1 MKYGQKLDWRPDP
14 GNNSRHCRHAKAP
27 FMQSACIQSAQR
39 TNPPHPHTLTRTHT
53 HTQPQPHT
61 HTHTHTHAHTTTHT
75 HTHTTTHTHLQAHLC
90 IIAAHAITDH
100 CPQRLPHRF
109 LLHYTEA
116 PVQLAVLLKVINVP
130 VGAHCHTPVMNTCAS
145 FAEWCHSV
153 CPHHHTGYNCWGGRY
168 FGGGGIKETR
178 V

>member
-1 MKYGQKLDWRPDP
+1 MDKSWTGGQIQATTVGIVGTPRRPLC
-14 GNNSRHCRHAKAP
+14 NRHVYKVHSEQTLHTHTHSHA
-27 FMQSACIQSAQR
+27 
-39 TNPPHPHTLTRTHT
+39 HTRTHN
-53 HTQPQPHT
+53 HNHT